1 MLCGNYARNFK
12 YNARIGEILPNNA
25 CIMHDQFLA
34 RNVLNFDIAGVRS
47 GVVFRSGDKNI
58 KSRIS

>member
-47 GVVFRSGDKNI
+47 GDKNI